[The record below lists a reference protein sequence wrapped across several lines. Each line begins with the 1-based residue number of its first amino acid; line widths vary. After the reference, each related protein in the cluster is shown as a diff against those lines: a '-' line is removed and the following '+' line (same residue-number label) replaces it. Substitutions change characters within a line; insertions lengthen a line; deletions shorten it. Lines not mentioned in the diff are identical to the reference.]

1 MEARQQ
7 RGLGGPEF
15 LPRGGGR
22 VLVWCAGKESSFP
35 SSDLEEPGPESCSSS
50 CCHRHGGEAGVS
62 EGQVG
67 LVWGCLSFSCGQWM
81 CAEIPLP
88 SEGFLL
94 LRRWGY
100 LSVFGLQLGLSRSWM
115 PVKRLD
121 WECDCKAI

>member
-22 VLVWCAGKESSFP
+22 VLLWCAGKESSFP

-88 SEGFLL
+88 TKGFLL

-100 LSVFGLQLGLSRSWM
+100 LSVFWGCSWGSLV
-115 PVKRLD
+115 PGCL
-121 WECDCKAI
+121 